1 MGSCWSFSKNAP
13 LKALKPAPLRGEN
26 AKENVQVAELKTK
39 AIEKLGVI
47 VWKQRAGSSAPSW
60 AVSLHAAAHTGTAT
74 AMVHPKTPTTVMR
87 SNKQVPEIN
96 MNLVLAENHL
106 LQTLRDPFAT
116 VSGKDLFYSNTRT
129 RRAKHHQLCE
139 PEFNRLDAKIQRIE
153 EKQLVKK
160 DRFWKSLQQGLCC
173 SLPVM
178 AKFEILTAS
187 LWSNYCKTRGF
198 THFGCILS

>member
-1 MGSCWSFSKNAP
+1 
-13 LKALKPAPLRGEN
+13 
-26 AKENVQVAELKTK
+26 
-39 AIEKLGVI
+39 
-47 VWKQRAGSSAPSW
+47 
-60 AVSLHAAAHTGTAT
+60 
-74 AMVHPKTPTTVMR
+74 
-87 SNKQVPEIN
+87 

-106 LQTLRDPFAT
+106 LQTLRDPFMT
-116 VSGKDLFYSNTRT
+116 VSGKDLFYSNTRM

-187 LWSNYCKTRGF
+187 L
-198 THFGCILS
+198 